1 MGKVMDRREL
11 RLRHAVQSLR
21 QANVE
26 SERMLEL
33 QVIDKLIEI
42 FKDDKEGLLQ
52 ALRLAKINGVEDTK
66 RTEPVILY
74 HQVRSRL

>member
-1 MGKVMDRREL
+1 MAQVMDRREL